1 MKLFVAYNI
10 QFLDDHISQERGIT
24 IKAKTRRYFLVLFVL
39 ILLVL
44 SILIF
49 LRLTRENSLT
59 GEFAFKTRAPE
70 VALVYFSED
79 KSLSLEVSPVIDQR
93 DKQFIPQLVV
103 GASGARVVHKNS
115 DIMRHG
121 IYARDRELNVD
132 FETDLAEPGEVRHKT
147 IDWEE
152 NNVVQIGC
160 RIHPMMKAWVACI
173 SSRYYQ
179 TVEFKQGEKTAKFKI
194 EDIPNKLTKVKIW
207 APGYLPT
214 EVVIQKGESK
224 NVELRKGKK
233 VSGVLRLEL
242 R

>member
-1 MKLFVAYNI
+1 M
-10 QFLDDHISQERGIT
+10 T
-24 IKAKTRRYFLVLFVL
+24 IKSKTRGYFLFLFVL
-39 ILLVL
+39 IVLV
-44 SILIF
+44 SSVLIF
-49 LRLTRENSLT
+49 LLLTRKNALT
-59 GEFAFKTRAPE
+59 GEFTFKTRAPE

-79 KSLSLEVSPVIDQR
+79 ESLSAIAPVIDQR
-93 DKQFIPQLVV
+93 NKQFIPQLVV
-103 GASGARVVHKNS
+103 GASGARVVLINS
-115 DIMRHG
+115 DVMRHG
-121 IYARDRELNVD
+121 VYVRDRELNVD
-132 FETDLAEPGEVRHKT
+132 FETGLVEPGVVLHQT

-152 NNVVQIGC
+152 NHVVQIGC